1 MEGALKAQSR
11 FLFAAG
17 LPGARSFPHV
27 IPLGLL
33 SRPLPA
39 AELHALGTRIREK
52 TLKDGRDG
60 RICLG
65 KPVLVPCPGFPAF
78 YGPMLDLSPLSP
90 PEASSQVPS
99 WKPLRS
105 FPVLALCTALVAP
118 ADEDRLAKAGEPPP
132 LSPSWFR
139 AGALANMAIRSL
151 PAGNSPYSLS
161 WKLGFPHWLP
171 SPRSC
176 LRGRRTAA
184 EEDGR

>member
-39 AELHALGTRIREK
+39 AELRALGAIIREE

-60 RICLG
+60 RISLG
-65 KPVLVPCPGFPAF
+65 KPVLVPCPGFPAV
-78 YGPMLDLSPLSP
+78 YGPVLDISPL
-90 PEASSQVPS
+90 EASPQISF
-99 WKPLRS
+99 WKPLHP
-105 FPVLALCTALVAP
+105 FPVLTLCTSLVAP
-118 ADEDRLAKAGEPPP
+118 ADEDRIANAGEPPP

-139 AGALANMAIRSL
+139 AAALANMVVRPL
-151 PAGNSPYSLS
+151 PDGSSPYSLS
-161 WKLGFPHWLP
+161 WKLGFPLWLP
-171 SPRSC
+171 SPRAC
-176 LRGRRTAA
+176 LGRRTAA
-184 EEDGR
+184 KEQER